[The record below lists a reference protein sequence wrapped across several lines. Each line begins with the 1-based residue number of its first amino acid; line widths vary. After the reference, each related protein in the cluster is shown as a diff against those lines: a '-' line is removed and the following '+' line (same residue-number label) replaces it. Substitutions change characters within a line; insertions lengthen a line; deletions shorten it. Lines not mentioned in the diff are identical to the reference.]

1 MGSPRFTR
9 TRRFAPRALLGLV
22 LAAALGAPT
31 PSAAQTRQH
40 VQVIP
45 IEGMIDMGLAP
56 FVRRVLADAERD
68 GAAAVILDINTFGGR
83 LDAAVAI
90 RDALLSSPV
99 RSVAWVNRRAIS
111 AGALISLA
119 AVRIVMTDGGTIGA
133 ATPVQIGGGD
143 GQAKPV
149 EEKSVS
155 YVRKEFR
162 ATADSRNRPPDIA
175 EAMVDDDVEIPGLI
189 EKDKLLTLTTDEA
202 LERGVAD
209 ARANTLEEVL
219 AQLDLSDAEVRTSS
233 PNWGERFVRLITS
246 PVLASLLLSAAVIGI
261 LVEIRTP
268 GFGVPGA
275 LGVASLALVLG
286 GHYVVELVGWEE
298 LILVTIGL
306 GLIAL
311 EVFVIPGFGIAGI
324 GGAIAVIAGLS
335 LSLVGHGATVNAVM
349 GAIGRISISVA
360 MGLVLSLV
368 IFRSL
373 AKAPV
378 GRRLILESAL
388 PAGGGEDEP
397 VEHPRHAMLG
407 RTGVTRT
414 PLRPAGIAEIDGERM
429 DVVSNGE
436 MIDTG
441 VTVVVT
447 RLDGNRIVVR
457 AHSAAAHDTSTQHEN
472 AQ

>member
-1 MGSPRFTR
+1 MGSPCFTR
-9 TRRFAPRALLGLV
+9 TRRISLRALVGLA
-22 LAAALGAPT
+22 LAAVGGAPT
-31 PSAAQTRQH
+31 AAAAQDRQF

-68 GAAAVILDINTFGGR
+68 GAAAVILEINTFGGR

-99 RSVAWVNRRAIS
+99 RTVAWINRRAIS

-119 AVRIVMTDGGTIGA
+119 SERIVMTDGGTIGA

-143 GQAKPV
+143 GEAKPV

-162 ATADSRNRPPDIA
+162 ATADSRKRPPDIA
-175 EAMVDDDVEIPGLI
+175 EAMVDADVEIAGLI
-189 EKDKLLTLTTDEA
+189 EKGKLLTLTTDEA

-209 ARANTLEEVL
+209 TRANTLEEVL
-219 AQLDLSDAEVRTSS
+219 AQLELSDAEVRNSV

-306 GLIAL
+306 ALIGL
-311 EVFVIPGFGIAGI
+311 EFFVIPGFGIAGI
-324 GGAIAVIAGLS
+324 GGTIAVIAGLA
-335 LSLVGHGATVNAVM
+335 LGLVGHGATVSAVM
-349 GAIGRISISVA
+349 GALGRISVSIA

-378 GRRLILESAL
+378 GRRLVLEAAL
-388 PAGGGEDEP
+388 PAGGGEDDV

-407 RTGVTRT
+407 RTGVTQT

-457 AHSAAAHDTSTQHEN
+457 AHAAARD
-472 AQ
+472 